1 MISIFLFLSN
11 LSNRLRLLL
20 RLGLKLGGIL
30 VWFGSLFEDVFKF
43 NKQVFP
49 LYFKYLNRKS
59 KVELSVPSYERKSKR
74 LVSNFQEMTA
84 FFADL
89 QK

>member
-1 MISIFLFLSN
+1 M
-11 LSNRLRLLL
+11 
-20 RLGLKLGGIL
+20 
-30 VWFGSLFEDVFKF
+30 FKF

-74 LVSNFQEMTA
+74 LVSNFDEMTA
-84 FFADL
+84 FFEDL

>member
-1 MISIFLFLSN
+1 
-11 LSNRLRLLL
+11 
-20 RLGLKLGGIL
+20 
-30 VWFGSLFEDVFKF
+30 VFKF

-74 LVSNFQEMTA
+74 LVSNFHEMTA